1 MAGDPLDG
9 DVRRLRY
16 GSRGGSNGDPVGYS
30 AVRSEMNDEAF
41 TLTPLD
47 VRKQE
52 FRKSLRGYDKLGVED
67 FRMRVADALERA
79 IRERQVL
86 EERVSA
92 LTEQLRVF
100 REREKAMNEALVA
113 AQQLRQ
119 DTRAAAEREAPRTRC
134 RRRWRKQSGS
144 FSSIWAVSGR
154 CWSDSSP
161 SCARWM
167 EGARKLER
175 SLRGRRGPR
184 RQDADRNRSGRRR
197 HPRYRS
203 RRARQRAACRRVDSL
218 SRRAGLCDLHRRDAC
233 GPPAAG
239 DARRQASLVGHR

>member
-1 MAGDPLDG
+1 MAGEPLDG

-47 VRKQE
+47 IRKQE
-52 FRKSLRGYDKLGVED
+52 FRKTLRGYDTLGVED

-86 EERVSA
+86 EERLSA

-119 DTRAAAEREAPRTRC
+119 DTRAAAEREGQVIVREAEAEAKRLL
-134 RRRWRKQSGS
+134 
-144 FSSIWAVSGR
+144 
-154 CWSDSSP
+154 DE
-161 SCARWM
+161 ARSAENVVQAKM
-167 EGARKLER
+167 AETERQFQQYMGGFRALLER
-175 SLRGRRGPR
+175 QLAELRALDGGS
-184 RQDADRNRSGRRR
+184 QKA
-197 HPRYRS
+197 
-203 RRARQRAACRRVDSL
+203 
-218 SRRAGLCDLHRRDAC
+218 
-233 GPPAAG
+233 
-239 DARRQASLVGHR
+239 